1 MSQDDEFR
9 EFVTV
14 RMDRWRRTAFL
25 LSRDWHAADDLVSIM
40 VGKLYWHWAKVSRA
54 GNPEAFA
61 QRVLTR
67 TWLDER
73 RRPWS
78 RERASARLPEPSG
91 SWASLGSSHSPQ
103 ARVDDRAQLDELL
116 GSLGP
121 RQRAVLVLR
130 FYLNHSVEETADLLG
145 ISVGTVKSQSA
156 RALEALRQLAASGD
170 QR

>member
-1 MSQDDEFR
+1 MPQDDEFR
-9 EFVTV
+9 EYVAV

-25 LSRDWHAADDLVSIM
+25 LCRDWHAADDLVSIM

-54 GNPEAFA
+54 DNRDAFA
-61 QRVLTR
+61 QKVLTR

-78 RERASARLPEPSG
+78 RERASAHLPEPV
-91 SWASLGSSHSPQ
+91 HSPHD
-103 ARVDDRAQLDELL
+103 RVDDRASLNDLL

-130 FYLNHSVEETADLLG
+130 FYLNCSVEETADLLG
-145 ISVGTVKSQSA
+145 VSAGTVKSQSA